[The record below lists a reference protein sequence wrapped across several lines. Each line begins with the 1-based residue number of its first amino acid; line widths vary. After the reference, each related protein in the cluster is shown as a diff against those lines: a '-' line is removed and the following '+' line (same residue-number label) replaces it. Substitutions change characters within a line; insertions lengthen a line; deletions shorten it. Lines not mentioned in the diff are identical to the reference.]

1 MGNINMKRVG
11 IKFVLLYLLVIFLSV
26 LHVHCSIDTQDNPLN
41 PSTLILML
49 IYSMQLTHE
58 VYEMIFFYSVQFV
71 ITAIISSILLKYR
84 SIIIWLLDYVL
95 VLILCICIGFNYW
108 DICNSL
114 DGLYITNVYGDYYG
128 YGSAAFTN
136 CIVCTI
142 LQLLVLLI
150 YPFLS
155 YLRSCIGK

>member
-1 MGNINMKRVG
+1 MKRVG
-11 IKFVLLYLLVIFLSV
+11 IKFVLLYLLVIFLSI

-41 PSTLILML
+41 PSTLILIL
-49 IYSMQLTHE
+49 VYSMQLNHE
-58 VYEMIFFYSVQFV
+58 VYEMIVLYSVQFV
-71 ITAIISSILLKYR
+71 VTAIVSSILLKYR
-84 SIIIWLLDYVL
+84 NIILWLFDYVL
-95 VLILCICIGFNYW
+95 VLILCICVGFDYW

-128 YGSAAFTN
+128 YGPAAFTN
-136 CIVCTI
+136 GVVCTI

-155 YLRSCIGK
+155 YLRLRIGK